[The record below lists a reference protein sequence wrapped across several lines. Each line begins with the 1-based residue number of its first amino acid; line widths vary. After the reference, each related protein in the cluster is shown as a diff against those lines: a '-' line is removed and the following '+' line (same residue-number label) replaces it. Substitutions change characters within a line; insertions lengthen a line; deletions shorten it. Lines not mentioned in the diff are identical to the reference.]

1 MTQANRIKNL
11 EKVIKLL
18 TEQIELKDQLAKRVE
33 GYSHTFT
40 IPKTPE
46 TFEGLHIPHVCE
58 EPKLEVGKWYIIKR
72 IEYDSKYVPAL
83 IYLKDKSI
91 SNYGFNHA
99 GDWTV
104 SYGDTG
110 SWDNTED
117 IYTPATDKEISEA
130 LIKEAK
136 KRGLKKGIKINQEP
150 AYGCGNIHTIP
161 ANNFYYNCDTQN
173 LSIGGIGIY
182 NKGKW
187 AEIIEESVPTIWGNE
202 MKIDSCG
209 VVKFGCVQSNKRR
222 IRNLHSAIKEFNEG
236 SSKIKSF
243 NIKSNDT
250 GYEVSTDQLK
260 ELVDYLSSFKFDYFT
275 SL

>member
-136 KRGLKKGIKINQEP
+136 KRGFKEGIKYLSPNKSFERVIKLP
-150 AYGCGNIHTIP
+150 LK
-161 ANNFYYNCDTQN
+161 CDTDSVYDRDSN
-173 LSIGGIGIY
+173 VIFLE
-182 NKGKW
+182 GKW
-187 AEIIEESVPTIWGNE
+187 ATIVERSVPTIAGYKME
-202 MKIDSCG
+202 DAGCM
-209 VVKFGCVQSNKRR
+209 VKFGCESFDKGFLKQ
-222 IRNLHSAIKEFNEG
+222 LYESAKHCRL
-236 SSKIKSF
+236 SAVLLK
-243 NIKSNDT
+243 DT
-250 GYEVSTDQLK
+250 EVSLNQLK
-260 ELVDYLSSFKFDYFT
+260 EIVDYLNPK
-275 SL
+275 